1 MDDLMKIRPARS
13 YDVPG
18 HPGLK
23 SSYQWKPGMKGIIPR
38 VSKSSLGQKGFC
50 SQQYFIKYVL
60 GVKEPENDNMI
71 RGTNVHN
78 AVEEFYRSVSVSYAA
93 SMRSYGYDTLL
104 QYFIEFIPDE
114 SYTLGEEKHLKR
126 FFIAEA
132 RRFMTCET
140 DFFLPIANEVSI
152 DAVVDI
158 DGQLV
163 HLTGIV
169 DRMFADE
176 EGRCHIHDVKT
187 GEFSQKSSAKKWKSM
202 REEMAY
208 YAYLIKKCDHEVLG
222 GLDCVYWGWDHTGGD
237 GLFRGREGGRTQE
250 IGSMLANL
258 RQLLSMHGRYKGGT
272 DGRYFPLIDVGATK
286 YICEPWCRVKGF
298 CPRYERILMRHEDRG
313 EEE

>member
-1 MDDLMKIRPARS
+1 LDDLMKIRPPRS

-38 VSKSSLGQKGFC
+38 VSKSSRGQLSFC
-50 SQQYFIKYVL
+50 AQQYFIKYVL
-60 GVKEPENDNMI
+60 GVKEPENDAMI

-104 QYFIEFIPDE
+104 QYFMEFIPDE

-126 FFIAEA
+126 FFTAEA
-132 RRFMTCET
+132 QRFMTAEIN
-140 DFFLPIANEVSI
+140 FFLPIANEVSL

-169 DRMFADE
+169 DRVFADE
-176 EGRCHIHDVKT
+176 EGKCHIHELKT

-202 REEMAY
+202 REEMAFY
-208 YAYLIKKCDHEVLG
+208 VYLLKKSDHEVLG
-222 GLDCVYWGWDHTGGD
+222 CL
-237 GLFRGREGGRTQE
+237 
-250 IGSMLANL
+250 
-258 RQLLSMHGRYKGGT
+258 
-272 DGRYFPLIDVGATK
+272 
-286 YICEPWCRVKGF
+286 
-298 CPRYERILMRHEDRG
+298 
-313 EEE
+313 